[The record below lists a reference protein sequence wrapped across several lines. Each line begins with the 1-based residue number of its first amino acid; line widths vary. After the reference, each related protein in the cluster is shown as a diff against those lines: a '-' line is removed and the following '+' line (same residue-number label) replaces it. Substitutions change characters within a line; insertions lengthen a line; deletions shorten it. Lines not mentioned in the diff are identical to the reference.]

1 MRILSLLVLCFLVG
15 CAARTPMAELEKEAE
30 FTGDWTAVERRK
42 QMDRKMNRV
51 QLEPV
56 CPSGHIL
63 TCSMQGA
70 REVCGCV
77 SPLDRTR

>member
-1 MRILSLLVLCFLVG
+1 
-15 CAARTPMAELEKEAE
+15 MAELEKEAE
-30 FTGDWTAVERRK
+30 ITGDWTAVEKRK
-42 QMDRKMNRV
+42 QMDRKMGRV
-51 QLEPV
+51 RLESD

-63 TCSMQGA
+63 TCATEGA